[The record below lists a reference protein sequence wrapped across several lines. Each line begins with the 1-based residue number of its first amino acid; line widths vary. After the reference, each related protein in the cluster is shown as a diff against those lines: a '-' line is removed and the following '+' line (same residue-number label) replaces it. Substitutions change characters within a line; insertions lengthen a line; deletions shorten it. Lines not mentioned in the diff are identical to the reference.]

1 MRRAADALAACRLS
15 PAASSQEQRDNVIIT
30 IDPSLCLAF
39 GKWQMAVTVLPNAR
53 LIAGVGRGREAAG
66 GVTVKRRKK
75 LAIAI
80 DAVEKG
86 CERRAS

>member
-1 MRRAADALAACRLS
+1 
-15 PAASSQEQRDNVIIT
+15 
-30 IDPSLCLAF
+30 
-39 GKWQMAVTVLPNAR
+39 MAVTVLPNAR